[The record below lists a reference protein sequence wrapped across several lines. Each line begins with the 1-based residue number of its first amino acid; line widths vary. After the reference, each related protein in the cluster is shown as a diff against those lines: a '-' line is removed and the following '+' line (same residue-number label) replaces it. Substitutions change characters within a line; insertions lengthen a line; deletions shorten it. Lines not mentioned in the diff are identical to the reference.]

1 MLHLDWFKKSFH
13 DRLLAVKINPTL
25 TLKMTPLIRQIR
37 KSVLLLTLIVSFF
50 KRSMLMNSVF
60 AIASLV
66 FLYTDVQQ
74 KLSKAE
80 KLLVCMANV

>member
-1 MLHLDWFKKSFH
+1 
-13 DRLLAVKINPTL
+13 
-25 TLKMTPLIRQIR
+25 
-37 KSVLLLTLIVSFF
+37 
-50 KRSMLMNSVF
+50 MNSVF

>member
-1 MLHLDWFKKSFH
+1 
-13 DRLLAVKINPTL
+13 
-25 TLKMTPLIRQIR
+25 MTPLIRQIR

-74 KLSKAE
+74 KLSKPE